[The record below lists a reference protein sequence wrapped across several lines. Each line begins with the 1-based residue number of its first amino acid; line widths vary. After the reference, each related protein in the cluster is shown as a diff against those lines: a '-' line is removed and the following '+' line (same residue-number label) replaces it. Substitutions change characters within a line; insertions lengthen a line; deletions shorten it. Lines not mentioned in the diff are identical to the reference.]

1 MTEQQFLGN
10 EPKPK
15 LQAYLPNGHRIPPAL
30 AAATRYDIAQ
40 ARIAELDKAAAD
52 IRVGVKPAH
61 TEPTVFAFMDEA
73 AALELPAV
81 PAEPDLWF
89 DTETTATRALQEI
102 QNGNINSSIAYL
114 QSALAFAQNYR
125 HSISAGVVG
134 L

>member
-1 MTEQQFLGN
+1 MTEQPVEPMTEQQFLGN

-40 ARIAELDKAAAD
+40 ARIEELDKAAAD
-52 IRVGVKPAH
+52 IRVGVKPV
-61 TEPTVFAFMDEA
+61 ECFRRF
-73 AALELPAV
+73 ELPPV
-81 PAEPDLWF
+81 PAEPDLWL
-89 DTETTATRALQEI
+89 DTESSATRALLEI
-102 QNGNINSSIAYL
+102 QSGNINSSIAYL